1 MKIKSEYYLKNIGES
16 LALLSKQVEISNCVN
31 FFDINIVSE
40 YFYAQLINKI
50 FGYELRNLNAYNK
63 NAPAIDLVD
72 DTRKLA
78 FQVTSDNDSEKIK
91 KTIDKFIKYN
101 QYEKYEELY
110 ILLLVK
116 KKKYTAHFDTQGL
129 FVFNKDIHIIDY
141 TDLMKDLASKDT
153 ETLGDINHFLETELL
168 SKTQKI
174 YGTQAS
180 EIGTIIDLIEFI
192 TKNREKKDRLEVVV
206 DPEYKIERR
215 FKEFAERLKSDF
227 VTLYS
232 MYADALEMIN
242 ATLEI
247 DAAQDLITI
256 MYLQDIS
263 IKALN
268 EYSND
273 PIRALESIVEYFEH
287 HLSQNGKRYD
297 RAAIKFYLIYEM
309 IQCNVFPNE
318 RSAYNAD
325 KQ

>member
-1 MKIKSEYYLKNIGES
+1 MIKKELYLKNIGES
-16 LALLSKQVEISNCVN
+16 LALLSKQVEIFNCVS
-31 FFDINIVSE
+31 FYDINIVSE
-40 YFYAQLINKI
+40 DFYALLVNKI
-50 FGYELRNLNAYNK
+50 FGYELRNLNTYQK

-78 FQVTSDNDSEKIK
+78 FQVTSDNGSEKIK
-91 KTIDKFIKYN
+91 KTIGKFIEFDQYTKYD
-101 QYEKYEELY
+101 ELY

-116 KKKYTAHFDTQGL
+116 KKKYTAQFDTQGL

-141 TDLMKDLASKDT
+141 TDLMKELASKDT
-153 ETLGDINHFLETELL
+153 KTLDDINHFLETELV

-174 YGTQAS
+174 HGTQAS

-215 FKEFAERLKSDF
+215 FMEFAERLKRDF
-227 VTLYS
+227 GILYS
-232 MYADALEMIN
+232 MYGDALEMVH

-256 MYLQDIS
+256 MYLQDLS
-263 IKALN
+263 IKALHEN
-268 EYSND
+268 SND
-273 PIRALESIVEYFEH
+273 PIRAIDSIIEYFEH
-287 HLSQNGKRYD
+287 QLSHNGKKYD
-297 RAAIKFYLIYEM
+297 RAAIKFYLINEM
-309 IQCNVFPNE
+309 IKCSVFPNQ